1 MIVSICVHA
10 LMMNNKMNTVRVT
23 KEFTFEM
30 AHALW
35 NYDGA
40 CKNIHGHSYRL
51 FVTIKGQPITDEN
64 NVKFGMVLDFKD
76 LKNLVKDRV
85 VALFDHSLVVYKN
98 ARGESLDCVK
108 EMYEKVFIYDF
119 QPTCENLVIHIA
131 ELIKEGLPEHVTL
144 HSLKLYETATSFAEW
159 YETDNSPNE

>member
-1 MIVSICVHA
+1 
-10 LMMNNKMNTVRVT
+10 MNRVRVT

-51 FVTIKGQPITDEN
+51 FVTISGIPLNDEN

-76 LKNLVKDRV
+76 LKSIVNQHVINVL
-85 VALFDHSLVVYKN
+85 DHSLVVYEK
-98 ARGESLDCVK
+98 AQGESLESVK
-108 EMYEKVFIYDF
+108 KMYEKVYVFNF
-119 QPTCENLVIHIA
+119 QPTCENLIIHIA
-131 ELIKEGLPEHVTL
+131 NIIKPEIPAGLEL
-144 HSLKLYETATSFAEW
+144 HSLKLYETATSYAEW
-159 YETDNSPNE
+159 FASDNVPNE